1 MFYALQKMR
10 NGKNAQKIYTIP
22 KQNGSIAQ
30 SHFTSYCL
38 DFIIISQM
46 IVMPIGKI
54 LILKEEIK

>member
-1 MFYALQKMR
+1 MR
-10 NGKNAQKIYTIP
+10 NGKNAQKICTIP